1 VLAAPAPEHK
11 ASAPGFKYYELQY
24 ELHRPTGECELAGE
38 LRPVSWS
45 VIKDQQLVQLGEL
58 SNRAVDQPQER
69 GDEVFRTSHELI
81 WLKELELVRDGERAP
96 DQVVRCRPSCW
107 PAALALTDFP
117 PLPRLAVSVT
127 LAARPTAQPGSP
139 FVPCL
144 SLYQDGPG
152 SCLAS
157 TAAD

>member
-11 ASAPGFKYYELQY
+11 ASTPGFKYYELQY

-96 DQVVRCRPSCW
+96 DQVVRRRPSCW
-107 PAALALTDFP
+107 PAALALRDFP
-117 PLPRLAVSVT
+117 PPPSTRGLGHPRRSPNSATGKSIRPLSLFISGRTGLLPR
-127 LAARPTAQPGSP
+127 
-139 FVPCL
+139 FCH
-144 SLYQDGPG
+144 
-152 SCLAS
+152 C
-157 TAAD
+157 